1 MAANRDLKE
10 LKASIDFMRDRLGK
24 TREALADA
32 DVVIPYDNG
41 GGQTGLRANPA
52 YSEYEKL
59 LKAYQK
65 ALTLYDELAEGKQG
79 ENGDAIT
86 AFLQRR
92 ARTDNKNRSDLPE
105 Q

>member
-1 MAANRDLKE
+1 MAADRDLKE
-10 LKASIDFMRDRLGK
+10 LKASIDFMRDRLEK

-41 GGQTGLRANPA
+41 GGQTGIRANPA

-65 ALTLYDELAEGKQG
+65 ALTLYDELTEGKQE

-92 ARTDNKNRSDLPE
+92 TRADGKNRSGLPE